1 MSTVIVHA
9 KLKMQVRK
17 PFLEHRNCL
26 VLFSFEFCCIFCDVM
41 HIRILFIKLH
51 LQYVELFVSLMKN
64 GFSDCATEYT
74 VCLHHSKEK
83 RESTDKYLLV
93 SRVVPL
99 KQ

>member
-1 MSTVIVHA
+1 
-9 KLKMQVRK
+9 MQVRK

-64 GFSDCATEYT
+64 DFSDCATEYT

-93 SRVVPL
+93 SL
-99 KQ
+99 GLCL